1 MNKKLVLYIH
11 GKGGSAAEC
20 EHYKSLF
27 PDCDCS
33 GLDYKT
39 FTPWETGREIEESVN
54 KFASLYEKIILIA
67 NSIGAYFSMNA
78 DICTKIERAY
88 FISPVVDMEK
98 MILNLMSW
106 AGVSEDDLKR
116 DKIIKTDF
124 GEDLSW
130 DYLCYVRAHPL
141 NWTVPTKILY
151 GSEDNLVPKET
162 VEAFARKNAS
172 SLTVMQG
179 GEHWFHTDEQMK
191 FLDEWIKGKTKI
203 LETERLFLRQM
214 TLEDTVTLALVLSD
228 PESMRFYPHPFSRE
242 EVENWIK
249 WNLDNY
255 QKYGFGLWAVC
266 LKESGEMIGDC
277 GITMQQVENDL
288 FPEIGYHLRKEF
300 RGKGYATEVAKA
312 CAEFAKGRGMKK
324 IISYMKSDNL
334 PSRHVAERNGMKF
347 VKAFTKT
354 VMGKVVEDEV
364 LYMKDL

>member
-11 GKGGSAAEC
+11 GKGGSVAEC
-20 EHYKSLF
+20 EHYKPLF
-27 PDCDCS
+27 PDCDCL

-130 DYLCYVRAHPL
+130 DYLCYVRAHSL

-151 GSEDNLVPKET
+151 GSEDKLVPKET

-172 SLTVMQG
+172 
-179 GEHWFHTDEQMK
+179 
-191 FLDEWIKGKTKI
+191 
-203 LETERLFLRQM
+203 
-214 TLEDTVTLALVLSD
+214 
-228 PESMRFYPHPFSRE
+228 
-242 EVENWIK
+242 
-249 WNLDNY
+249 
-255 QKYGFGLWAVC
+255 
-266 LKESGEMIGDC
+266 
-277 GITMQQVENDL
+277 
-288 FPEIGYHLRKEF
+288 
-300 RGKGYATEVAKA
+300 
-312 CAEFAKGRGMKK
+312 
-324 IISYMKSDNL
+324 
-334 PSRHVAERNGMKF
+334 
-347 VKAFTKT
+347 
-354 VMGKVVEDEV
+354 
-364 LYMKDL
+364 